1 MTSQAVCSDQE
12 STEVST
18 GGCHSHELYS
28 HSCDCTQSTV
38 NDQTGRIGGVNSQ
51 SGVKK
56 TVNIQIPMRIGPDY
70 NAVIRSE
77 PVGGVT
83 HARSTYFLMYRL
95 IDLGCSSNIENR
107 CEIMH
112 HLGRGGLE
120 KLLRDTLDT

>member
-1 MTSQAVCSDQE
+1 MHDKAVCSAQE

-28 HSCDCTQSTV
+28 HSSDCTQSMV
-38 NDQTGRIGGVNSQ
+38 NGQTSRIGGVNSQ

-70 NAVIRSE
+70 GTVIRSK

-95 IDLGCSSNIENR
+95 VDLGCSSNIKTPLQAKYLSGQRSMAKN
-107 CEIMH
+107 
-112 HLGRGGLE
+112 
-120 KLLRDTLDT
+120 